1 MPQPAPDTPYAI
13 LKRCPAG
20 PRRSFAVWAWADTA
34 SAVDNAAC
42 SSDVRLPG
50 VNILMV
56 GMQEST
62 RLADTVA
69 QSPDTLRADCRAP
82 ADFCALQYTAEIFD
96 GDCRHDS
103 LPRASMTRMIS
114 WESKRRQAGILPT
127 EPSKR
132 YITWDSAWSAQHH
145 CSVCTCVK
153 TPLR

>member
-34 SAVDNAAC
+34 SAVDDAAC
-42 SSDVRLPG
+42 SSGVRLPG
-50 VNILMV
+50 VNMLMV

-82 ADFCALQYTAEIFD
+82 ADFCALQYTAYIFD
-96 GDCRHDS
+96 GACRHDS
-103 LPRASMTRMIS
+103 LPRASMTGITT
-114 WESKRRQAGILPT
+114 WESKRPLAGILSAK
-127 EPSKR
+127 PSKR
-132 YITWDSAWSAQHH
+132 
-145 CSVCTCVK
+145 
-153 TPLR
+153 